1 MSLLFILPLSA
12 QYYSSN
18 ALGQK
23 KGSILTLYESEWV
36 LDVNGSE
43 EILYHNGEEYSRK
56 TYSSS
61 GWTRKS
67 PDKEET
73 VIENSSGNVE
83 RRIIVTDQHNEEYN
97 YLYNGNVLTG
107 YNYSL
112 DGVLT
117 EKVEYV
123 TTSDGIL
130 LYYRTKDEGVYLT
143 DRYFVYEGGDRVSIG
158 AFESDMLLLS
168 STSEDGGYSETDG
181 EKKSYYDSNGRLVK
195 EEKGET
201 IITYFYNEDG
211 TLSEKSETSGEGKNV
226 TTYTPEGMVIRSY
239 SDKGVLLSERRTME
253 DGTVEEKRFV
263 NGEAK
268 YIFIYDVDGK
278 RIKEAYAL

>member
-226 TTYTPEGMVIRSY
+226 TAYTPEGMVIRSY